1 MGASF
6 EVHLIRSD
14 RASRECESEDC
25 ALFMSA
31 HKGLDY
37 SIGYVKEISK
47 SVKTCTNNLCK
58 KVVRTSILQKAD
70 LKYNIDRWDIV

>member
-1 MGASF
+1 MCVRGGRVPLGASF

-37 SIGYVKEISK
+37 SIGRAKESSKPVK
-47 SVKTCTNNLCK
+47 NLYEQP
-58 KVVRTSILQKAD
+58 LQKSCPY
-70 LKYNIDRWDIV
+70 KYLVKGGF